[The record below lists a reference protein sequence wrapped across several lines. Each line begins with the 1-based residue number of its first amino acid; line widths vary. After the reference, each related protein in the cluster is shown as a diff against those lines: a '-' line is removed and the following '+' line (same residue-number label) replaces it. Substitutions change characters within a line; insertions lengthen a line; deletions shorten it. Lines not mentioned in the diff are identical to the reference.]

1 MLIANAVEK
10 IIGRSPFLDEA
21 LNDELINVSAL
32 ARKIRPEVESMTRKN
47 VRESAIIMAI
57 NRRPA
62 DKRFKVG
69 KSFRLFMNALGDI
82 IVRSGLSDHTFENSP
97 GLGKCQR
104 RLIDGLSQENEV
116 FYTFSKGVYE
126 TTLVASSSLDGK
138 INEVFGGEKLISY
151 KSGLSSVTLRLPK
164 DNTEISGVYY
174 YFLKQLAWAGINVC
188 EVISTSN
195 EISLVVSE
203 NDVNHAFPLLMKLK
217 QQS

>member
-1 MLIANAVEK
+1 MLIAKAVEE
-10 IIGRSPFLDEA
+10 IIGRSPFLEEA

-32 ARKIRPEVESMTRKN
+32 ARKIRPEVESMTRKE

-62 DKRFKVG
+62 ERRFRIS
-69 KSFRLFMNALGDI
+69 KSFRIFLKALGDI
-82 IVRSGLSDHTFENSP
+82 IVRSGLSDHTYENSP
-97 GLGKCQR
+97 GLVKCQR
-104 RLIDGLSQENEV
+104 KLIEGLSQESEL

-126 TTLVASSSLDGK
+126 TTLVASSSLDERIK
-138 INEVFGGEKLISY
+138 EVFEGEKLISY
-151 KSGLSSVTLRLPK
+151 KSDLSSVTLRLPK
-164 DNTEISGVYY
+164 DNTEISGIYY

-203 NDVNHAFPLLMKLK
+203 KDVNQAFPLLMKLK
-217 QQS
+217 QQA

>member
-1 MLIANAVEK
+1 MIIAKAVEE
-10 IIGRSPFLDEA
+10 IIGRSPFLEEA

-32 ARKIRPEVESMTRKN
+32 ARKIKPEVEKLSRKE

-62 DKRFKVG
+62 DRQFKVN
-69 KSFRLFMNALGDI
+69 KSFRVFLNALGDI

-97 GLGKCQR
+97 GLVKCQR
-104 RLIDGLSQENEV
+104 ELIDGLSQENEA

-126 TTLVASSSLDGK
+126 TTLVASSSLDKK
-138 INEVFGGEKLISY
+138 IRDVFKNEKLVSY
-151 KSGLSSVTLRLPK
+151 KNHLSSVTLRLPK
-164 DNTEISGVYY
+164 DNTEISGIYY

-203 NDVNHAFPLLMKLK
+203 DDVNYAFPLLMKMK
-217 QQS
+217 QTS